1 MKFNTIDIA
10 IQNRWKLLALDSLEF
25 ASIEEGI
32 PFDDR
37 NRYVKALL
45 GDDEE
50 IKDILLRNCSQIK

>member
-10 IQNRWKLLALDSLEF
+10 IQNRWKLLALDSLESAF
-25 ASIEEGI
+25 IEEGI

-37 NRYVKALL
+37 NRYVNALL